1 MTLHRKMLLFTVG
14 IVAALLALTLV
25 VIRSFVA
32 AHVEEA
38 VTRDLFET
46 RSVYTQFMHE
56 RGRWLQSQTQV
67 VAEDPRFVA
76 TLDIPDAELAQHA
89 RTVIPVAKQFQ
100 AIVGSDLFMAT
111 NASGQVLARA
121 NIHSMAGGAALPLS
135 FSSVEAT
142 RYYMEMWDERYDVVQ
157 ARSEAGTDLL
167 GFTVI
172 GLEQWASV
180 PDALRFVA
188 AVAEDETTREHM
200 RSGAVPRSFLDQI
213 QHQVAADWV
222 ALTDAEGIPL
232 GLIRCQVDFGEDLSA
247 NTRIAAARNGAAQA
261 IGLHRQGQRLF
272 QTVVVPVWSQDQV
285 VGTLS
290 TGFVVDDRL
299 AQLLRGMTHSHVSF
313 VLDRT
318 IVASTWGT
326 DQRLLLQRQLES
338 EPWPDYTDAP
348 MAVSLA
354 GETYLTLTGPLAE
367 AETAGSG
374 VVVFQVSLDEASAF
388 LTTVEHLLVVV
399 GLGVLSV
406 ALALSL
412 VGVGRIVRP
421 IQLLLTGTRRLAA
434 GEWSHRI
441 PVEGGGEV
449 GELAGSFNE
458 MAASLAQSLD
468 ALRGSEQRYRDLFDN
483 ALDLV
488 FTADRQFCLTSVNAA
503 CRSVLGREPAELQGV
518 CLYDLL
524 DPADAERLRSRN
536 DHFRPGGPRPAF
548 EAAFLRPNGDRV
560 TLEVATR
567 WILEEGEPT
576 GVHGIARDI
585 SERREREEATARFRE
600 QLYQAEKLRALG
612 EMAAGVAHNFNNL
625 LTIVLGNAELI
636 GMREE
641 LPEEIRE
648 DTARI
653 LDSARRCSAIV
664 RRIQT
669 FGRPVDLAATERV
682 NLAQVIRDTV
692 EITQPKWKSEA
703 GREGRVIE
711 LDLNL
716 ELAKPLDGLASV
728 WEEILSNLIFNAV
741 DAMPHG
747 GTITIGARLKDD
759 EVEVTVAD
767 TGSGMDE
774 KTQARVFEPF
784 FSTKG
789 DRGTGLGLSTVW
801 GMIQR
806 MGGRVEIDSRPGEGT
821 TFLLRVP
828 ASDASAHADAAF
840 LPSETEWKLEILV
853 VDDEAHVLEIL
864 TPMLAGNEVT
874 TAQNGRDALERLGE
888 REFDLVMCDWIM
900 GDISGLEVAETVKRR
915 RRQTV
920 VVLMTGWELKD
931 TAADRHPAIDL
942 VLPKPFDREEVEQVL
957 AAAIVLCTGG
967 R

>member
-14 IVAALLALTLV
+14 VVAVLLALTLA
-25 VIRSFVA
+25 VIHSFVA
-32 AHVEEA
+32 DRVEAEVA
-38 VTRDLFET
+38 RDLFET
-46 RSVYTQFMHE
+46 RSLYDQFMSE

-76 TLDIPDAELAQHA
+76 TLDIPDPELMQHA

-111 NASGQVLARA
+111 NASGLVLARA
-121 NIHSMAGGAALPLS
+121 NIHSTVGGAALPLS
-135 FSSVEAT
+135 RSSLDAT
-142 RYYMEMWDERYDVVQ
+142 RSSTEMWNERYDLLQ
-157 ARSEAGTDLL
+157 AASQAGSDLL
-167 GFTVI
+167 GFAAI
-172 GLEQWASV
+172 GLKEGTATSG
-180 PDALRFVA
+180 ALRFVEA
-188 AVAEDETTREHM
+188 LARDENTREHL
-200 RSGAVPRSFLDQI
+200 RSGTVPRSFLDEI
-213 QHQVAADWV
+213 QRHVAADWV
-222 ALTDAEGIPL
+222 ALTDADAVPL
-232 GLIRCQVDFGEDLSA
+232 RLLRCQVDFGEDLSA
-247 NTRIAAARNGAAQA
+247 NPRIAAARSGAAQA
-261 IGLHRQGQRLF
+261 IGLYREGRRLF

-299 AQLLRGMTHSHVSF
+299 AQLLQRMTHSHVSF
-313 VLDRT
+313 VLDRD
-318 IVASTWGT
+318 IVASTWGP
-326 DQRLLLQRQLES
+326 DQRLLLQRQLKS
-338 EPWPDYTDAP
+338 EPFPEHTDAP
-348 MAVSLA
+348 IAVVLA
-354 GETYLTLTGPLAE
+354 DETYLTLTGPLTDA
-367 AETAGSG
+367 ATPGG
-374 VVVFQVSLDEASAF
+374 GIVIIQVSLDEASAF
-388 LTTVEHLLVVV
+388 LTTIEHLLLVV

-441 PVEGGGEV
+441 PLEGGGEV

-458 MAASLAQSLD
+458 MAASLAQSVD
-468 ALRGSEQRYRDLFDN
+468 ALQESEQRYRDLFDN
-483 ALDLV
+483 ALDMV
-488 FTADRQFCLTSVNAA
+488 FTTDRQFCLTSVNEA
-503 CRSVLGREPAELQGV
+503 CRSVLGREPAQLQGV
-518 CLYDLL
+518 CLYDLVAA
-524 DPADAERLRSRN
+524 PDAEGLRARHR
-536 DHFRPGGPRPAF
+536 HFEPGTSRPAF
-548 EAAFLRPNGDRV
+548 EAAFLRPDGDRV

-567 WILEEGEPT
+567 WILEEGQPT

-585 SERREREEATARFRE
+585 TERREREEATSRFHE

-641 LPEEIRE
+641 LPEKIRE

-669 FGRPVDLAATERV
+669 FGRPVDLAAVERV
-682 NLAQVIRDTV
+682 NLPQVIRDIV
-692 EITQPKWKSEA
+692 EITRPKWESEA
-703 GREGRVIE
+703 GREGRVVKI
-711 LDLNL
+711 DLNL
-716 ELAKPLDGLASV
+716 ELSKPLEGLASV

-747 GTITIGARLKDD
+747 GTITIGAYLRDE

-774 KTQARVFEPF
+774 KTRARVFEPF

-801 GMIQR
+801 GMVQR
-806 MGGRVEIDSRPGEGT
+806 MGGRVDIDSRPGEGT

-828 ASDASAHADAAF
+828 IADASA
-840 LPSETEWKLEILV
+840 PSEPPLPRPETGRGLEILV
-853 VDDEAHVLEIL
+853 VDDEPNVLEIL

-874 TAQNGRDALERLGE
+874 TADHGRAALQLLAE
-888 REFDLVMCDWIM
+888 REFDLVLCDWIM
-900 GDISGLEVAETVKRR
+900 GGLSGLEVAEAVKRR
-915 RRQTV
+915 RRRTV

-931 TAADRHPAIDL
+931 TPADRHPAIDL
-942 VLPKPFDREEVEQVL
+942 VLSKPFDREEIDRVMAE
-957 AAAIVLCTGG
+957 ASVLCMGA